1 MKYEVITNDCMIL
14 MGSINFLVF
23 KIQDTIVYDKLII
36 NYSSKYFRPRPTAYC
51 MSS

>member
-1 MKYEVITNDCMIL
+1 MKYEVLTNDCIIL

-36 NYSSKYFRPRPTAYC
+36 NYSSKYFEQIKAYC
-51 MSS
+51 VLHV